1 MKITFRFLI
10 LLTIFI
16 AFLICKPKKKE
27 SLDPDTLSFILSQKS
42 GVEGACQKFILSE
55 ANCITSP
62 DNSVS
67 VCPALIST
75 LKSKISPTDKASDSV
90 AELYFNCFSET
101 NVIYN
106 QAITCAKSSFGTTG
120 DYRKAQRGTSSGS
133 SQNAVAAWKLQFNNC
148 ASIDNGIPP
157 ASSGLRETNS
167 KLTAD
172 PFQ

>member
-1 MKITFRFLI
+1 M

-16 AFLICKPKKKE
+16 SCFLCKPKKKE
-27 SLDPDTLSFILSQKS
+27 ALDSDTISFLLSQKS
-42 GVEGACQKFILSE
+42 GVEGACQKFLLSE
-55 ANCITSP
+55 ASCISSP

-67 VCPALIST
+67 VCPSLIAT
-75 LKSKISPTDKASDSV
+75 LKSKISPTDKASDTV

-101 NVIYN
+101 NVLYN
-106 QAITCAKSSFGTTG
+106 QAIACAKTSFNTTG
-120 DYRKAQRGTSSGS
+120 DYRKAQRGTASGS

-157 ASSGLRETNS
+157 ASSGLRETAT